1 LNGIDTTHV
10 LGNFWGRREREE
22 EEEEEERLIDIKLDH
37 HQ

>member
-1 LNGIDTTHV
+1 V

-22 EEEEEERLIDIKLDH
+22 EEEEERLIDIKLDH

>member
-1 LNGIDTTHV
+1 V
-10 LGNFWGRREREE
+10 LGNFWGRRERGEEE

>member
-1 LNGIDTTHV
+1 V

-22 EEEEEERLIDIKLDH
+22 EKEEEERLIDIKLDH

>member
-1 LNGIDTTHV
+1 V
-10 LGNFWGRREREE
+10 LGNFWGRRERGEEEE

>member
-1 LNGIDTTHV
+1 V
-10 LGNFWGRREREE
+10 LGNYWGRRERGEEE

>member
-1 LNGIDTTHV
+1 V

>member
-1 LNGIDTTHV
+1 V

-22 EEEEEERLIDIKLDH
+22 EEKEEERLLNIKLDH